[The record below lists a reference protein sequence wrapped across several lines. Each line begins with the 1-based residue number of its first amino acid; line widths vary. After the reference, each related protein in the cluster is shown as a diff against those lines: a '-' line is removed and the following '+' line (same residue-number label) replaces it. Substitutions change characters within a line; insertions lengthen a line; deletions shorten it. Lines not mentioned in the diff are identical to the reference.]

1 MENEIIDAFAES
13 TKILDVNLLVESMSN
28 SGAPAS
34 ANQNSEENSSSE
46 VQKEQETN
54 EASEEDSDLD
64 GCFGLFD

>member
-13 TKILDVNLLVESMSN
+13 TKNLDVSLLVESMSS
-28 SGAPAS
+28 SGAAVPAE
-34 ANQNSEENSSSE
+34 QNFDEKSSLE

>member
-13 TKILDVNLLVESMSN
+13 TKNLDVNLLVESMST
-28 SGAPAS
+28 SGAAAS
-34 ANQNSEENSSSE
+34 ANPNLEENSSSE